1 MNLKRIQ
8 LTLFVEE
15 KDSAA
20 IEQVRSTFNSAQYDL
35 IKSHVTFCRENE
47 LTELEKITQNL
58 LTFDQDTIK
67 INFGAAV
74 RFSDGKG
81 LLMPSIGANEH
92 FHAVR
97 KLILK
102 GIIDEPVIH
111 EPHITLI
118 HPRNGNCT
126 DEIFE
131 EIKKIRLPNKL
142 GFKKISLIEQV
153 NGGKWNVLNE
163 FELSGVTGP
172 FHFED

>member
-8 LTLFVEE
+8 LTLFVDE
-15 KDSAA
+15 KESSA

-35 IKSHVTFCRENE
+35 IKSHVTICRENE
-47 LTELEKITQNL
+47 LTSLEKVTQNL
-58 LTFDQDTIK
+58 LTLDQDTIK
-67 INFGAAV
+67 MNFGAAA

-81 LLMPSIGANEH
+81 LLMPAIGTNEH
-92 FHAVR
+92 FHTIR

-102 GIIDEPVIH
+102 GIISDPAIQ

-131 EIKKIRLPNKL
+131 EIKIIRLPNRL
-142 GFKKISLIEQV
+142 GFNKISLIEQV
-153 NGGKWNVLNE
+153 NGGKWHVLQA
-163 FELSGVTGP
+163 FELSASKKYFP
-172 FHFED
+172 I

>member
-20 IEQVRSTFNSAQYDL
+20 IEQVRSTFNPEQYHL
-35 IKSHVTFCRENE
+35 IKSHVTLCRENE
-47 LTELEKITQNL
+47 LTEMDKVIQNIL
-58 LTFDQDTIK
+58 SLDQDTIK
-67 INFGAAV
+67 IKFGAAV
-74 RFSDGKG
+74 RFLNDIGV
-81 LLMPSIGANEH
+81 LMPAIGANEH
-92 FHAVR
+92 FHSVR

-102 GIIDEPVIH
+102 GIIDDPAIQ

-131 EIKKIRLPNKL
+131 EIKKIRLPNSL
-142 GFKKISLIEQV
+142 GFNKISLIEQV
-153 NGGKWNVLNE
+153 NGCKWKALNE
-163 FELSGVTGP
+163 FELPGINRVYP
-172 FHFED
+172 F

>member
-1 MNLKRIQ
+1 MKLKRIQ

-20 IEQVRSTFNSAQYDL
+20 IEQVRSTFNPEQYDL
-35 IKSHVTFCRENE
+35 IKSHVTLCKENE
-47 LTELEKITQNL
+47 LTEMDKVIQNIL
-58 LTFDQDTIK
+58 SLDQDTIK

-74 RFSDGKG
+74 RFSEYKG
-81 LLMPSIGANEH
+81 VLMPAIGANEH

-102 GIIDEPVIH
+102 SIIDDPVIQ

-126 DEIFE
+126 YEIYE
-131 EIKKIRLPNKL
+131 EIKRIRLSNSL
-142 GFKKISLIEQV
+142 RFNKISLIEQV
-153 NGGKWNVLNE
+153 NGGKWKVLNE
-163 FELSGVTGP
+163 FELPGMNRVYP
-172 FHFED
+172 F

>member
-35 IKSHVTFCRENE
+35 IKSHVTLCRENE
-47 LTELEKITQNL
+47 LTDLEKVTQNL
-58 LTFDQDTIK
+58 LTLNHEA
-67 INFGAAV
+67 INIHFGAAV

-81 LLMPSIGANEH
+81 LLMPAIGANEH

-102 GIIDEPVIH
+102 GIIDEPEIQ

-118 HPRNGNCT
+118 HPRNGICT

-131 EIKKIRLPNKL
+131 ETKNIILPKSL
-142 GFKKISLIEQV
+142 GFSKISLIEQV
-153 NGGKWNVLNE
+153 NGGKWKVLNE
-163 FELSGVTGP
+163 FELSGSKKVFP
-172 FHFED
+172 F

>member
-20 IEQVRSTFNSAQYDL
+20 IEQVRSTFNSAQYNL
-35 IKSHVTFCRENE
+35 IKSHVTLCRENE
-47 LTELEKITQNL
+47 LTDLEKVIQNL
-58 LTFDQDTIK
+58 LSLVQDTIK

-81 LLMPSIGANEH
+81 LLMPALGANEH

-102 GIIDEPVIH
+102 GIISDPVIQ

-131 EIKKIRLPNKL
+131 EIKKIKLPDSLWFN
-142 GFKKISLIEQV
+142 KISLIEQV

-163 FELSGVTGP
+163 FELADSNKVFP
-172 FHFED
+172 F